1 MRGVGEYRGRRQ
13 SSPDLKS
20 LAPPARPQAIT
31 FSASQ
36 DHYSPSGKCL
46 YFLPAF
52 RKVPRGT
59 GAAYRIRS
67 AAERWR
73 NISLTFSSK
82 TAINRHRGRPLD
94 RSPATPPGMRV
105 RTGRFMKPCQR
116 VNAGSRGSRAQ
127 ALQRSPA
134 SPPSSVSYWTWPMAP
149 SVMPRRV

>member
-94 RSPATPPGMRV
+94 RSPATPPRH
-105 RTGRFMKPCQR
+105 
-116 VNAGSRGSRAQ
+116 AGPHRAVHEVLPASRCCFER
-127 ALQRSPA
+127 LRSPSSSKNRFGIATFIGFILDMA
-134 SPPSSVSYWTWPMAP
+134 SGPLP
-149 SVMPRRV
+149 